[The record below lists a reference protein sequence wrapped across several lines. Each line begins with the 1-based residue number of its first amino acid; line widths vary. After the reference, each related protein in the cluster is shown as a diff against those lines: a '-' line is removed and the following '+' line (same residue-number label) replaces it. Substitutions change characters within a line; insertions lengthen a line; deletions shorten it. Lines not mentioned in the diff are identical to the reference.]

1 MENINNDLEFNI
13 EEVQEAV
20 ACQADDTNPQDTF
33 TIGGHGV
40 SCSRKIW
47 CC

>member
-1 MENINNDLEFNI
+1 MENISNDLEFNI

-20 ACQADDTNPQDTF
+20 ACQADDTNPQDSIVTQGF
-33 TIGGHGV
+33 
-40 SCSRKIW
+40 SCSRRAW

>member
-20 ACQADDTNPQDTF
+20 ACQADDTNPQDT
-33 TIGGHGV
+33 IGGPGF
-40 SCSRKIW
+40 SCSRRAW